1 MTAMTPTI
9 EMTQLR
15 AYNESIRQGVP
26 SLVDELRRVLGAKLV
41 AYIAGVRETRAVRD
55 WIDGTRKPSPN
66 AVQTLRLTYRI
77 VRLVEQSEG
86 TGVVAPW
93 FQGMNPQ
100 LGDRSPARV
109 LHEDRTEQAHLAVLN
124 AANLFV
130 GA

>member
-1 MTAMTPTI
+1 MSATI
-9 EMTQLR
+9 ETTQLQ
-15 AYNESIRQGVP
+15 AYNDSIRQGVP
-26 SLVDELRRVLGAKLV
+26 GLIDELRRVLGAKLV
-41 AYIAGVRETRAVRD
+41 AYIAGVGETRAVRD
-55 WIDGTRKPSPN
+55 WADGTRKPSPN

-77 VRLVEQSEG
+77 VRLVGQSEG
-86 TGVVAPW
+86 AAVVAAW

-124 AANLFV
+124 AANTFV